1 MEVDWGRLRSTDFK
15 KIFVFF
21 GRPDGFGSSD
31 FVRIEIFL
39 CSIDLYWF
47 REPIL
52 LKLCFVD
59 RARVEILRFLQENI
73 VQLLA
78 QPRFQLIWGSIGF
91 RGPDVIKIMNFWAG
105 EGSMFDDFVAE
116 KID

>member
-1 MEVDWGRLRSTDFK
+1 MVSGASFIEIMDFWARE
-15 KIFVFF
+15 

-47 REPIL
+47 REPVL
-52 LKLCFVD
+52 LKLWIFW
-59 RARVEILRFLQENI
+59 ARE
-73 VQLLA
+73 
-78 QPRFQLIWGSIGF
+78 GSI
-91 RGPDVIKIMNFWAG
+91 
-105 EGSMFDDFVAE
+105 FDDFVAE